1 MNNDQNL
8 KRLMADVAKQRL
20 EYAKTYEPGSEEGEK
35 AFKEGLQAFN
45 AYNELVKTEGS
56 NEELAQRRVMEK
68 EKQTRDEVIRKKE
81 RLKDYIV
88 FGVGM
93 VGTAVV
99 TPIVY
104 HICNK
109 DLAKFL
115 CKAEEFE
122 TFTTTAGKS
131 LGKMFK
137 FGK

>member
-8 KRLMADVAKQRL
+8 KQLMADVAKQRL
-20 EYAKTYEPGSEEGEK
+20 ERAKEYGPGTDEGEV

-45 AYNELVKTEGS
+45 AYNEMVKTQDAH
-56 NEELAQRRVMEK
+56 EELIERRVMEK
-68 EKQTRDEVIRKKE
+68 DKQTRDEVIRKKE
-81 RLKDYIV
+81 RTKDYIV
-88 FGVGM
+88 FIGG
-93 VGTAVV
+93 AVV
-99 TPIVY
+99 TAVATPVVY
-104 HICNK
+104 HFCNK

-115 CKAEEFE
+115 CKVEEFE